1 MKISRY
7 FRDLRNAYEAE
18 LDDLTSDSEG
28 KDVLRRRL
36 ADKRKEFG
44 FLVQMVEVAPEMV
57 AVVFHQGFRFAKPAA
72 LQALVGCNEDDLPDW
87 HSLGQA
93 VTLEPSVASL
103 AQTVLDYP
111 GGARFLALAAG
122 LEYLHHHGNAAPAAQ
137 DDDDAEDGDA
147 SDDIDDDFDDLSADD
162 ARDPQ
167 TSRSREE
174 ARDNWLSDVGF
185 DPKK

>member
-1 MKISRY
+1 
-7 FRDLRNAYEAE
+7 
-18 LDDLTSDSEG
+18 
-28 KDVLRRRL
+28 
-36 ADKRKEFG
+36 
-44 FLVQMVEVAPEMV
+44 MVEVAPEMV

-72 LQALVGCNEDDLPDW
+72 LQALVGCNEDNIPDW

-103 AQTVLDYP
+103 AQTVLDFP
-111 GGARFLALAAG
+111 GGERFLALAAG
-122 LEYLHHHGNAAPAAQ
+122 LEYLLQQGHTAPAAQ
-137 DDDDAEDGDA
+137 DDDEAEDGDEG
-147 SDDIDDDFDDLSADD
+147 DDIDDDFDDLSADD

-174 ARDNWLSDVGF
+174 ASDNWLSDVGF